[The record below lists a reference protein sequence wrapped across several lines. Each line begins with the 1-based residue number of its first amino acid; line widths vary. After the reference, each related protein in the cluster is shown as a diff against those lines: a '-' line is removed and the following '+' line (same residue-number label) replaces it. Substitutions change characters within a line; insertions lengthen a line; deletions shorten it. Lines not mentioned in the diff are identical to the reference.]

1 MNNKISHS
9 LKSFQRYL
17 FVFAAFLVMFLSSC
31 SVKASIKTLA
41 GFPPK
46 TEQGMPK
53 GNHNLPV
60 NTFEK
65 CSQIDVVDSQIDHKS
80 SYSSQDLLPVILL
93 AVTTFFFFGLRQ
105 QKKQTKHPL
114 YNSSGKIRNSI
125 SIFLEYRKLLIHFSL

>member
-1 MNNKISHS
+1 
-9 LKSFQRYL
+9 
-17 FVFAAFLVMFLSSC
+17 
-31 SVKASIKTLA
+31 
-41 GFPPK
+41 
-46 TEQGMPK
+46 MPK